1 MNEQNNADA
10 LERIV
15 DLHGL
20 PKTLDMLAD
29 ICAEKAEHLRTD
41 WQDEGAEMDW
51 DRAYKLIL
59 KAHAALRSP

>member
-1 MNEQNNADA
+1 MSLTEDNTDL

-29 ICAEKAEHLRTD
+29 ICAEKAEHLRTN
-41 WQDEGAEMDW
+41 WQDKGAAKDW
-51 DRAYKLIL
+51 EKAYKLML
-59 KAHAALRSP
+59 KTHDALAK